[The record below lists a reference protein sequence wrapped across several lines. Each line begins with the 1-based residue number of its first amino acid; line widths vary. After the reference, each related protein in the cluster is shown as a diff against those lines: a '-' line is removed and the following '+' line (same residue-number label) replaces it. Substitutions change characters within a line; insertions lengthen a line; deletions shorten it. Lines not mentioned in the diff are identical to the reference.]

1 MNVATRPRR
10 RQDTCQRNA
19 SRKSA
24 GFRVEEVIVTNGA
37 LTILP
42 KDRSKIPLHDIHRLR
57 LNRRRQSRDD
67 AALTNAK
74 PPGEI
79 QSTGTFGP
87 WVADE
92 PGDSPIDGAYRFDD
106 ADLGVFNGI
115 AGILTRRANS
125 RAVSR
130 RSMSE
135 VRRRS
140 RISG

>member
-1 MNVATRPRR
+1 M
-10 RQDTCQRNA
+10 
-19 SRKSA
+19 
-24 GFRVEEVIVTNGA
+24 IVTNAA

-42 KDRSKIPLHDIHRLR
+42 KDRKKIPLHFDIHRLR
-57 LNRRRQSRDD
+57 LESAGKNVAMKYD

-92 PGDSPIDGAYRFDD
+92 PGDSPISGDYRFDK
-106 ADLGVFNGI
+106 ADLGVFSGI
-115 AGILTRRANS
+115 AGILHS
-125 RAVSR
+125 SGQFKAVSR

-135 VRRRS
+135 VKPPS